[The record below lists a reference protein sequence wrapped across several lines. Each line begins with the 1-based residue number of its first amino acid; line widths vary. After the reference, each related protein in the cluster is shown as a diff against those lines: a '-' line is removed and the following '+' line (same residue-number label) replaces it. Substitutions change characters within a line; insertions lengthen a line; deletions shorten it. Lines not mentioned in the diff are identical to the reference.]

1 MMSGRAR
8 WILHC
13 AVLVTCVC
21 AVPAMTHAQSAAN
34 SGQIVGQ
41 VLDQSG
47 AAIAGIEV
55 TVRNSDTNFSRSVVT
70 DSAGRYAAS
79 NLPLGPYELSVKAPG
94 FETALQE
101 AFVTLGSSVSS
112 NFKVSVAAVTGSVE

>member
-1 MMSGRAR
+1 MLRRAR
-8 WILHC
+8 WILLC
-13 AVLVTCVC
+13 AVLITCFF
-21 AVPAMTHAQSAAN
+21 AVPALTHAQSAAN

-47 AAIAGIEV
+47 AAIAGIDV
-55 TVRNSDTNFSRSVVT
+55 TVRNTDTNFSRSVVT
-70 DSAGRYAAS
+70 DGAGRYAAA
-79 NLPLGPYELSVKAPG
+79 NLPLGPYEVSVKAPG

-112 NFKVSVAAVTGSVE
+112 